1 MSDGRNLEILSMRLG
16 VTLDPEIVEEAV
28 RLSKARS
35 KRQAIEA
42 ALKEFIRRRRL
53 EGMIARAGMVP
64 LALTVGDLSKRRAA
78 E

>member
-1 MSDGRNLEILSMRLG
+1 MRFS
-16 VTLDPEIVEEAV
+16 VTLDPELVEEAV

-53 EGMIARAGMVP
+53 EGMIGRAGSVP
-64 LALTVGDLSKRRAA
+64 LAVSVEDLLKRRA
-78 E
+78 EE

>member
-1 MSDGRNLEILSMRLG
+1 MRLS
-16 VTLDPEIVEEAV
+16 VTLDPELVEEAV

-53 EGMIARAGMVP
+53 EGMIARAGRVP
-64 LALTVGDLSKRRAA
+64 LTLTVRELFKRRTA